1 MNKSNI
7 NQIIQNHKIDLLET
21 YAKAE
26 SVVDARMKVQND
38 GVSYSGKNFIKY
50 IPDESDKT
58 LSAKSKGHY
67 WSDVVILYWDKN
79 DLPYGT
85 DSFILKREARTT
97 VGQHI
102 KSIFRTLNSI
112 ECDVQDFGTKHCKYS
127 KKSA

>member
-7 NQIIQNHKIDLLET
+7 NEIIENHKIDLFT
-21 YAKAE
+21 KYAEAE
-26 SVVDARMKVQND
+26 SKVDARMKIQND

-50 IPDESDKT
+50 IPDETDRTEK
-58 LSAKSKGHY
+58 AKKRGEY
-67 WSDVVILYWDKN
+67 WSDLEILYWGKN

-112 ECDVQDFGTKHCKYS
+112 ESDVQYFGTKDCNYT